1 MARKKGDNYTSV
13 EIYKFYKKNYN
24 TEITKAVFTDILRD
38 FYSRVVDSMIYQGR
52 EFALPYKLGN
62 VRIRKN
68 KIKLQLDKEGNVD
81 KRKLAPDWGAIR
93 KLWKRIYPNKSWSEI
108 VTIQNKPMVYHENK
122 HTDRYQHK
130 WHWDK
135 TTCLVKNNSA
145 YSLNIARGND
155 RKLAKALKEEGYKLD
170 YSIY

>member
-1 MARKKGDNYTSV
+1 MVKKKNLNYTSV
-13 EIYKFYKKNYN
+13 EIYKFYKDRYTTTISKSL
-24 TEITKAVFTDILRD
+24 FTDILRD
-38 FYSRVVDSMIYQGR
+38 FYDRVIHMLIYEGK
-52 EFALPYKLGN
+52 EFSLPYKLGN

-68 KIKLQLDKEGNVD
+68 KIKMKLDKEGNLD
-81 KRKLAPDWGAIR
+81 KRRLAPDWGATR
-93 KLWKRIYPNKSWSEI
+93 KLWKKMYPDKLWSDI
-108 VTIQNKPMVYHENK
+108 ITIENKPMVYHENK

-135 TTCLVKNNSA
+135 KTCLVKNNSA